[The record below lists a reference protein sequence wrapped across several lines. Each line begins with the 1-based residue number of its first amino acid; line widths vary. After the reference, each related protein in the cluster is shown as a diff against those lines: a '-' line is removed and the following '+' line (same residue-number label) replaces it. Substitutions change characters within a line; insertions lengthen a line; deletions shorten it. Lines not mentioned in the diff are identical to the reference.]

1 LEASRF
7 EYSLYSTLRFYEE
20 INLSTWLAAKPASI
34 VEDKIGLSKA
44 MVDKLPGKLV
54 GFTAPG

>member
-1 LEASRF
+1 MLFIFNAPV
-7 EYSLYSTLRFYEE
+7 YEE